1 MPYLRILGFA
11 LALGLSAHAQL
22 LDASRS
28 GLSKTTFPVRFAVI
42 TPFHQQLHSAGE
54 CAF

>member
-11 LALGLSAHAQL
+11 LGLSTHAQL
-22 LDASRS
+22 LGASRS
-28 GLSKTTFPVRFAVI
+28 GLSKTTFSLRFAVV
-42 TPFHQQLHSAGE
+42 TPFYQQVHDAGE